1 MYDSVTTPYCCWS
14 HNHRIILFINI
25 QQVTEKMSTRAKLM
39 ERLLKSGS
47 EAARKNK
54 PQLREAAKKKKW
66 NIVRGDNVQVIN
78 RIHPEFGKQG
88 IVLEVN
94 RKADRITVEGVNF
107 GPRRI
112 KGDKERGVPGQTIN
126 KERSMHYSNVNLV
139 DPVTGKPTRIT
150 KHYLEDGTKVRV
162 AKKSG
167 AIIPR
172 PEILTI
178 RKRPLSQVV
187 TNSCTDNDDDVWEV
201 TYSP

>member
-1 MYDSVTTPYCCWS
+1 
-14 HNHRIILFINI
+14 
-25 QQVTEKMSTRAKLM
+25 MSTRAKLM

-47 EAARKNK
+47 EAARKSK
-54 PQLREAAKKKKW
+54 PQLREAEKKKKW
-66 NIVRGDNVQVIN
+66 HIVRGDNVQVIN

-112 KGDKERGVPGQTIN
+112 KGDKERGIPGQTIN
-126 KERSMHYSNVNLV
+126 KEISMHYSNVNLV
-139 DPVTGKPTRIT
+139 DPVSGKPTRIT

-187 TNSCTDNDDDVWEV
+187 TNSCTDNDDDVWKV
-201 TYSP
+201 TYNS